1 MQHPLRWSN
10 GYLPIYA
17 SADGKEVFHFTKKKL
32 VPSRGNTTSVI
43 ADESYKTLF
52 ELVSSNDLCNW
63 GSTYT
68 EFEDPNQKGKTP
80 KREYKM
86 DPKALGNDVW
96 RFNFLDDRSGAR
108 QYYKFKKNFT
118 NLGGKI
124 YKVDAGT
131 PAKLVGLPRNQKR
144 RDAWWHTTQEV
155 ETFTLSIGDAPLVEL
170 ITLMALVFDKAYTC

>member
-155 ETFTLSIGDAPLVEL
+155 ETFTLSIGDAPLVGPR
-170 ITLMALVFDKAYTC
+170 